1 MFKILILSLFIPLIC
16 LEISAKES
24 IDENSSEI
32 VAKKIAK
39 SISDNSN
46 ESIEIAKF
54 IAHKIAD
61 NNTSENDSNS
71 LFDLI
76 DELIK
81 LNYKIEILSDSNET
95 NGEISDI
102 NTQKDKILSQIPS
115 VILNQSINAEQ
126 FLNYMNLK
134 KSLEMKLKRYSQNKD
149 SREYIENAMKFYKS
163 QIGEI
168 FYLAVLKLEKMSLDG
183 KKKDEISSFLQN
195 VLFDLQSKDYENFK
209 VLSAKVSE
217 DGEFNALLNEIKIT
231 KRSFEEILGCLIQN
245 AAVLESNFVFNALN
259 LGEILNF
266 INSHLN
272 LNKFG
277 VNTGKII
284 IISIVMVL
292 FYSLRQFLA
301 KILLFIFEMLF
312 FKEKTGS
319 NSSRIEAIDVIKRP
333 LGVLLIVYGLDI
345 CAQIFYYPLIV
356 PTSFHSVFSVVYII
370 CYAWMIIGILDG
382 YGIILI
388 SKIAQKSE
396 RKEVINLIIKIAYVM
411 IFIIAFLMVL
421 SNIGFDISTIIASLG
436 IGGLAVALATKDIIA
451 NFFASVMLLFDN
463 SFSQGDWIVC
473 GDVEGTVVEIGLR
486 KTTIRTF
493 DNALVFVPNLT
504 IINQNIKN
512 WNRRKIGRQIK
523 FSVGLNYITTTQQ
536 LKNCVNDIK
545 QMLLNHD
552 GIAKPNDNSS
562 NLGIRPSRMVSIDDL
577 AGYKNTLLVYVD
589 KFSDSSIDILV
600 YCFSKTIV
608 WAEFLAVKEDVMM
621 KIMKI
626 VEKNGANFAFPS
638 QSIYIESL
646 PKRINSD
653 KVNKI

>member
-1 MFKILILSLFIPLIC
+1 MCVAQNTANDK
-16 LEISAKES
+16 
-24 IDENSSEI
+24 NSSEI
-32 VAKKIAK
+32 MANKIAK
-39 SISDNSN
+39 SIASNSD
-46 ESIEIAKF
+46 ESAQ
-54 IAHKIAD
+54 IAD
-61 NNTSENDSNS
+61 FIVNKIDENQSKNSSN
-71 LFDLI
+71 LFFDLI

-81 LNYKIEILSDSNET
+81 LNYKIEILSENNQT
-95 NGEISDI
+95 NAEILDI
-102 NTQKDKILSQIPS
+102 NANKDKILSQFPS
-115 VILNQSINAEQ
+115 VILNQTINTKQ
-126 FLNYMNLK
+126 FLSHINSK
-134 KSLEMKLKRYSQNKD
+134 KALQTKLKQYSQNKD
-149 SREYIENAMKFYKS
+149 SPKYIENAIKFYKS
-163 QIGEI
+163 QMSEI
-168 FYLAVLKLEKMSLDG
+168 FYFAILKLEKMSLDG
-183 KKKDEISSFLQN
+183 KKKDEISAFLQN

-209 VLSAKVSE
+209 ALSAKISE
-217 DGEFNALLNEIKIT
+217 DSEFSAKLNEIKIT
-231 KRSFEEILGCLIQN
+231 KRSFEEILGYLIQN
-245 AAVLESNFVFNALN
+245 AAVLESNFVFDALN
-259 LGEILNF
+259 LGEILDF
-266 INSHLN
+266 INAHLN

-277 VNTGKII
+277 VNSGKTII
-284 IISIVMVL
+284 IAVLMIV

-312 FKEKTGS
+312 FKQKTDS
-319 NSSRIEAIDVIKRP
+319 KSLRIEAIDVIKRP
-333 LGVLLIVYGLDI
+333 LGALLIVYGLDI

-356 PTSFHSVFSVVYII
+356 PASFHSVFSVIYIV
-370 CYAWMIIGILDG
+370 CYAWMMIGILDG

-411 IFIIAFLMVL
+411 IFIVAFLMVL

-523 FSVGLNYITTTQQ
+523 FHVGLNYITTTTQ

-545 QMLLNHD
+545 QMLINHE
-552 GIAKPNDNSS
+552 GIAKPNDNSANSS
-562 NLGIRPSRMVSIDDL
+562 NLRNRNNMLSIDDL

-600 YCFSKTIV
+600 YCFSKTVV
-608 WAEFLAVKEDVMM
+608 WAEFLAIKEDVMM
-621 KIMKI
+621 KIMQI

-646 PKRINSD
+646 PKRIKND
-653 KVNKI
+653 KVNGI